1 MSEARAHYDV
11 LIALQSDGR
20 DNANH
25 FKLLTIIKPKLRMLI
40 RVYLHHVYA
49 SDIWFGKIFSWYRV
63 TV

>member
-25 FKLLTIIKPKLRMLI
+25 
-40 RVYLHHVYA
+40 HVYA